1 MATLTAQPILI
12 TKTDSR
18 NEQQNTFEL
27 QKFLRKIS
35 QSDPKIP
42 TLNTDGIYGKETED
56 AVRIFQETRNL
67 NPSGQVDS
75 ETWNLIFAEYE
86 DLIALTE
93 TAMPFHV
100 FPIELLEIKFGD
112 RGDVVIVIQL
122 LLNKFA
128 SKYSNLKRVNV
139 NGLYGRETQ
148 DAVVNFQNVT
158 QLPAT
163 GVVDRPT
170 WNEMVKLYRTFLIND

>member
-1 MATLTAQPILI
+1 MATLTSQPILI
-12 TKTDSR
+12 TKTDAR
-18 NEQQNTFEL
+18 DDRQNTFEL
-27 QKFLRKIS
+27 QKFLRKVS

-56 AVRIFQETRNL
+56 AVRKFQETRNL
-67 NPSGQVDS
+67 NPTGQVDS
-75 ETWNLIFAEYE
+75 ETWDLIFAEYE

-93 TAMPFHV
+93 TALPFHV
-100 FPIELLEIKFGD
+100 FPIEILEIKSGD

-122 LLNKFA
+122 LLNNFA

-148 DAVVNFQNVT
+148 EAVANFQNVT

-163 GVVDRPT
+163 GIVDRPT
-170 WNEMVKLYRTFLIND
+170 WNEMTGLYRAFLINN